1 MNDEQV
7 TPESSEDSERLR
19 EQADAIRRHIRLRDM
34 NVGPPYIPD
43 WKKACFLAVIVG
55 VIFGAVY
62 LLVFESQRQALV
74 TLAARGL
81 DLHKSSEEELFKL
94 GAPPPKVVE
103 PEVRVQGG
111 GPSIFSDEGI
121 DGVLYA
127 DIEVEGMDER
137 DDGGEDEAEFI
148 TPARTEGSEKAFD
161 FLTLTSDVV
170 QQLID
175 GEIEGYTFKEWSPV
189 QNNPPRFLLDLIVV
203 TAEEEELHL
212 VWEVNM
218 ESESVRPLSQAARD
232 LAH

>member
-7 TPESSEDSERLR
+7 TPETSDDSERLR

-34 NVGPPYIPD
+34 NVGPTYIPD
-43 WKKACFLAVIVG
+43 WKKACFMAVIVG

-81 DLHKSSEEELFKL
+81 DLHKSSEEKLFKL

-103 PEVRVQGG
+103 PEVRVQG
-111 GPSIFSDEGI
+111 PSIFSDESLE
-121 DGVLYA
+121 GVLYA
-127 DIEVEGMDER
+127 DIEVEGVDER
-137 DDGGEDEAEFI
+137 EDRGDDEAVFI
-148 TPARTEGSEKAFD
+148 SPARTEGSEKAFQ
-161 FLTLTSDVV
+161 FLALTSDVV

-175 GEIEGYTFKEWSPV
+175 GEIEGYTFKEWNPV

-203 TAEEEELHL
+203 TTEDEGELHL
-212 VWEVNM
+212 IWEVNV

>member
-1 MNDEQV
+1 MNDEQI
-7 TPESSEDSERLR
+7 TPEIGQDPEILQ
-19 EQADAIRRHIRLRDM
+19 EQAEAIRKHIRLRDM
-34 NVGPPYIPD
+34 NVGPPHIPD

-55 VIFGAVY
+55 VILGAVY
-62 LLVFESQRQALV
+62 LLVFEGQRQALV

-94 GAPPPKVVE
+94 GAPPPKAVE

-111 GPSIFSDEGI
+111 GPSIFSDESL

-137 DDGGEDEAEFI
+137 EDAGDDEAEFI
-148 TPARTEGSEKAFD
+148 APARTEASKKAFE
-161 FLTLTSDVV
+161 FLALTSDVV

-175 GEIEGYTFKEWSPV
+175 GEIEGYTFKDWSPV
-189 QNNPPRFLLDLIVV
+189 QNSPPRFLLDLMVV

-212 VWEVNM
+212 VWEVNV